1 MTTNAL
7 ATTRAE
13 TPWWGMEVDAVYASL
28 NAPRSG
34 LDAEEAAER
43 LETFG
48 KNRVRAADRAHPLP
62 ILLHQ
67 FKSPLIYILLAAAV
81 ISLAIAHWDDAIV
94 IAAVLVLNA
103 AIGFVQEYRAENA
116 IAALMEM
123 ISTQA
128 TVLRDGQRIEID
140 SADVVPGDV
149 VLLESGDVIAADLRL
164 VEAIRLECDEA
175 MLTGESV
182 PVGKVAEA
190 IDREGAVPVSEQGNM
205 AFAGSAVTSGRGR
218 GIVVATG
225 TRSQIGTIAEE
236 IHEIERLETP
246 LQRRMARLGMW
257 LGAAIV
263 GLSIVTFATGL
274 ARGEPLSQM
283 FLTAVAIAVA
293 AIPEGLPV
301 VMTIALA
308 VGVRRMARRHAIVRR
323 LPAVE
328 TLGSCTVIV
337 TDKTGTLTEN
347 QMTVRVLDV
356 GGRSLQVTGK
366 GFDPSGRIE
375 ADGEPVVLEEDSPL
389 RLALLAGALCNES
402 DLHRRPGP
410 QGGYVGRGDP
420 TEVALLVAA
429 AKAGLDREA
438 LLARYRQIDQVP
450 FEPARKFAATIHL
463 EAGERKPV
471 VFVKGAPER
480 VMQMCERVCSGSC
493 NVPLDR
499 EDIIRRTNG
508 LAAQGLRVLAM
519 AVGWGD
525 DAAASVRTESPMGL
539 CFLGLV
545 GMLDPP
551 REGAAEAVRACRD
564 AGIEVKMVTGDHA
577 TTATALATMVGL
589 AAADAPVISG
599 PELTRLSDDALRKAL
614 RASTVFARVSP
625 SDKHRIVRLLREE
638 GHVVAVTGDGVNDA
652 PALKAADVGVAMG
665 KIGTDVA
672 KEASEIVL
680 TDDHFATIAAA
691 VEEGRVAFSN
701 IRKASVFLVSSGFAE
716 LLSILGS
723 VVLGLRLPFLP
734 AQILWL
740 NVVTNGVQDV
750 SLAMEPGESDEFSR
764 RPRSPRE
771 GILTPLLV
779 ERMAVA
785 GLVMATGTVS
795 VFLFEGGSSDATLG
809 YAQVAALTTMVVFQV
824 FHVGNCRSQRR
835 SAFTLNP
842 FSNRFLFFG
851 VGGSLLLHVGAMYFE
866 PTQRLLRLQ
875 PLELETWVRIVVV
888 ALSIVVAVELH
899 KLVRPMPTELG
910 AS

>member
-1 MTTNAL
+1 
-7 ATTRAE
+7 
-13 TPWWGMEVDAVYASL
+13 
-28 NAPRSG
+28 
-34 LDAEEAAER
+34 
-43 LETFG
+43 
-48 KNRVRAADRAHPLP
+48 
-62 ILLHQ
+62 
-67 FKSPLIYILLAAAV
+67 
-81 ISLAIAHWDDAIV
+81 
-94 IAAVLVLNA
+94 
-103 AIGFVQEYRAENA
+103 
-116 IAALMEM
+116 
-123 ISTQA
+123 
-128 TVLRDGQRIEID
+128 
-140 SADVVPGDV
+140 
-149 VLLESGDVIAADLRL
+149 
-164 VEAIRLECDEA
+164 
-175 MLTGESV
+175 
-182 PVGKVAEA
+182 
-190 IDREGAVPVSEQGNM
+190 
-205 AFAGSAVTSGRGR
+205 
-218 GIVVATG
+218 
-225 TRSQIGTIAEE
+225 
-236 IHEIERLETP
+236 
-246 LQRRMARLGMW
+246 
-257 LGAAIV
+257 
-263 GLSIVTFATGL
+263 
-274 ARGEPLSQM
+274 
-283 FLTAVAIAVA
+283 
-293 AIPEGLPV
+293 
-301 VMTIALA
+301 
-308 VGVRRMARRHAIVRR
+308 
-323 LPAVE
+323 
-328 TLGSCTVIV
+328 
-337 TDKTGTLTEN
+337 
-347 QMTVRVLDV
+347 MTVRVLDV
-356 GGRSLQVTGK
+356 GGRSLQVTGR
-366 GFDPSGRIE
+366 GLDPSGRIE
-375 ADGEPVVLEEDSPL
+375 ADGEPVVLEEGSPL
-389 RLALLAGALCNES
+389 HLALLAGALCNES
-402 DLHRRPGP
+402 DLHRRPESP
-410 QGGYVGRGDP
+410 DGYVGRGDP

-438 LLARYRQIDQVP
+438 LLVRYRQIDQVP

-480 VMQMCERVCSGSC
+480 VMEMCESECSGSC
-493 NVPLDR
+493 DAPLDR

-519 AVGWGD
+519 AMGRGD

-551 REGAAEAVRACRD
+551 REGAAGAVRACRD
-564 AGIEVKMVTGDHA
+564 AGIEIKMVTGDHP
-577 TTATALATMVGL
+577 TTATAVATMVGL

-740 NVVTNGVQDV
+740 NVVTNGVEDV
-750 SLAMEPGESDEFSR
+750 ALAMEPGEPDEFSR

-779 ERMAVA
+779 ERMSVA
-785 GLVMATGTVS
+785 GLVMATGTLG
-795 VFLFEGGSSDATLG
+795 VFLFEGGSSDATLA